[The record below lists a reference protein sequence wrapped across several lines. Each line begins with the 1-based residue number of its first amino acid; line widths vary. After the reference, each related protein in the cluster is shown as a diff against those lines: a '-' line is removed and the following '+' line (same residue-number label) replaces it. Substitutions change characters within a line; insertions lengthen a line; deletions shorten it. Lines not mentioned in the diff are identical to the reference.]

1 MSLLL
6 SVNRIVQGA
15 EVCYNELVPCEIIGY
30 SRGADSSCA
39 QGTDASRA
47 HGMSGSRWGSGIVSV
62 ADFISGVEQGKDR
75 VNFCESIIMVHCSTL
90 DRNLPTRSFTI
101 GMIHYQNMIRNVG
114 KGWFSRKADRC
125 EKLALSPLMAPG
137 RDNDKRWGV
146 IGS

>member
-30 SRGADSSCA
+30 IRDADSSRA
-39 QGTDASRA
+39 QSAEASCVYDI
-47 HGMSGSRWGSGIVSV
+47 SGSWWGSGIVDV

-75 VNFCESIIMVHCSTL
+75 VNFCESIIMVRCSTL
-90 DRNLPTRSFTI
+90 DRNLPTRSFII
-101 GMIHYQNMIRNVG
+101 GMIHCQNMIRNVG

-137 RDNDKRWGV
+137 
-146 IGS
+146 